1 VADESFEER
10 TEKPTPRKREEVRQ
24 KGEVAKTREL
34 PATAVLLS
42 GAVALAA
49 TGSFTY
55 REMSKLTTQIL
66 SLSIIRGEGAGDL
79 LLLLEDCVRAFLLA
93 LSPVLAVVFVT
104 AVLSNVAQVGFVLSL
119 EELKPK
125 FSKINPLKG
134 LERLFSK
141 QSLME
146 LFKSLL
152 KLVIIGIVAYGS
164 VKEEMGGLVGLG
176 DMELSSVALHSLSS
190 LFKIFLKCGL
200 AMMVLVA
207 LDYAFQRWEFEKRIR
222 MTRQEI
228 KEELKKSEGDP
239 LIKARVKSIQ
249 REMARRRMMQSV
261 AKADVVI
268 TNPTHLAVAL
278 SYQSREMNAPLL
290 VAKGAERIA
299 EKIREVARK
308 HGVPIVENKKL
319 AQSLYTMVDLGHEI
333 PGTLY
338 QAVAEI
344 LAYVY
349 RLKGRLH
356 QSKE

>member
-1 VADESFEER
+1 MADETFEER

-34 PATAVLLS
+34 PVTAVLLS
-42 GAVALAA
+42 GALALGAM
-49 TGSFTY
+49 GSFTY
-55 REMSKLTTQIL
+55 GEVSKITTQIL
-66 SLSIIRGEGAGDL
+66 SFSIIRGDGVGDL
-79 LLLLEDCVRAFLLA
+79 LLLLEACVRAFLLA
-93 LSPVLAVVFVT
+93 LSPILAVVFIS
-104 AVLSNVAQVGFVLSL
+104 AILSNVLQVGFVFSL
-119 EELKPK
+119 EAIKPK
-125 FSKINPLKG
+125 LSKVNPIKG

-146 LFKSLL
+146 LFKSIL
-152 KLVIIGIVAYGS
+152 KLLIIGIVAAVS
-164 VKEEMGGLVGLG
+164 VSKELGGLADLG
-176 DMELSSVALHSLSS
+176 DMELPSVALHTLSS
-190 LFKIFLKCGL
+190 VFTIVLKCGL

-239 LIKARVKSIQ
+239 LIKARVRSIQ

-278 SYQSREMNAPLL
+278 SYQSRNMNAPQL
-290 VAKGAERIA
+290 VAKGAEKIA
-299 EKIREVARK
+299 EKIKEVAKK

-319 AQSLYTMVDLGHEI
+319 AQSLYTMVELGHEI

-349 RLKGRLH
+349 RLKGRGRLVR
-356 QSKE
+356 

>member
-1 VADESFEER
+1 VADESFEEK
-10 TEKPTPRKREEVRQ
+10 TEKPTPKKREEVRQ

-42 GAVALAA
+42 GAVALSAM
-49 TGSFTY
+49 GSFTY
-55 REMSKLTTQIL
+55 REVSRITTQIL
-66 SLSIIRGEGAGDL
+66 SFSIIRGDGVGDL

-93 LSPVLAVVFVT
+93 LSPLLAVVFVT
-104 AVLSNVAQVGFVLSL
+104 AVLSNVVQVGFVLSL

-125 FSKINPLKG
+125 LSKVNPVKG
-134 LERLFSK
+134 LARLFSK

-146 LFKSLL
+146 LLKSLL
-152 KLVIIGIVAYGS
+152 KLLIIGIVATVS
-164 VKEEMGGLVGLG
+164 VREEIGGLADLG
-176 DMELSSVALHSLSS
+176 DMDLSSVALHSLSS
-190 LFKIFLKCGL
+190 IFTIFLKCGL

-278 SYQSREMNAPLL
+278 SYQSPNMDAPQL
-290 VAKGAERIA
+290 VAKGAEKIA
-299 EKIREVARK
+299 EKIREVAKK

-349 RLKGRLH
+349 RLKGRLYH
-356 QSKE
+356 SKE

>member
-10 TEKPTPRKREEVRQ
+10 TERPTPHKREEVRQ

-42 GAVALAA
+42 GALALAA
-49 TGSFTY
+49 MGSFTY
-55 REMSKLTTQIL
+55 QEVSRITTRIL
-66 SLSIIRGEGAGDL
+66 SFSIIRGEGAGDL
-79 LLLLEDCVRAFLLA
+79 MLLLEDCVIALLLA
-93 LSPVLAVVFVT
+93 LSPVLVVVFVT

-119 EELKPK
+119 EALKPK
-125 FSKINPLKG
+125 FSKVNPLKG

-152 KLVIIGIVAYGS
+152 KLLIIGIVAYGS
-164 VKEEMGGLVGLG
+164 VEGEMGGLADLG
-176 DMELSSVALHSLSS
+176 DMEPASVALHSLSS
-190 LFKIFLKCGL
+190 LFTIVLKCGL

-278 SYQSREMNAPLL
+278 SYQGPKMNAPQL
-290 VAKGAERIA
+290 VAKGAEKVA
-299 EKIREVARK
+299 EKIREVAKK

-319 AQSLYTMVDLGHEI
+319 AQSLYTMVDLGQEI

-349 RLKGRLH
+349 RLKGRLYH
-356 QSKE
+356 SKE